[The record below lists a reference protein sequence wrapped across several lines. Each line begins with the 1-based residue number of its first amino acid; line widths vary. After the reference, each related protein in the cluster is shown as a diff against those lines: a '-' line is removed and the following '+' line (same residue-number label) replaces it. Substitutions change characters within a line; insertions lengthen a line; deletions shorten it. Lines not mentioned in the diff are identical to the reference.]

1 MVLDCG
7 TGFQPVSGIHTG
19 WKPVPHEAEYVM
31 LNFSVAILTAA
42 PAGQPT
48 EAGGAFVKID
58 GREALLRSVELF
70 LNRDPVKQIQVVVL
84 PDDLE
89 EAKRKYGPHLSFSGV
104 KLISGGPAWKD
115 QVSAAAKT
123 LSPDATHVILHD
135 AARPVVPF
143 SDLDALM
150 EMAEKHDAVA
160 LVAPMRSE
168 LIQVDDGGNPL
179 RHWRPDHFVQL
190 MTPQVYSRERFTK
203 MAATGE
209 EVPAVQAKLLKG
221 SPLNI
226 RLRGSGDASL
236 AKSMMGMLPKPK
248 IKPPSSPFE
257 EAQW

>member
-1 MVLDCG
+1 M
-7 TGFQPVSGIHTG
+7 PS
-19 WKPVPHEAEYVM
+19 
-31 LNFSVAILTAA
+31 FSVAILTAA
-42 PAGQPT
+42 PKGQPS

-70 LNRDPVKQIQVVVL
+70 LNRDRIKQIQLVVL

-104 KLISGGPAWKD
+104 KLISGGPRWTD
-115 QVSAAAKT
+115 QISAAGKA
-123 LSPDATHVILHD
+123 LSADATHVILHD

-150 EMAEKHDAVA
+150 ESAEKNDAVA
-160 LVAPMRSE
+160 LVAPLRSD

-179 RHWRPDHFVQL
+179 RYWAPDEFVQL
-190 MTPQVYSRERFTK
+190 LTPQVYSKECFAR
-203 MAATGE
+203 MAASGE
-209 EVPAVQAKLLKG
+209 EVPAARAKLLKG
-221 SPLNI
+221 SPLNM

-236 AKSMMGMLPKPK
+236 ARSMMGLLPKPK